1 MKFLTIFFIKLTKYL
16 LHSTNNNLFDIQFE
30 RSYFENEQV
39 VISASIINEL
49 FQKVNN
55 RKLFFNLFNE
65 NENKF
70 IYNFDNINDRLFV
83 NLGVLDIGEY
93 TFNVSND
100 TDSILKS
107 GSFKIVKNEL
117 EMQDI
122 SANHEVLQKISNLS
136 KGELF
141 YPNDMDALSNKLFQK
156 AKNKKLILKN
166 RLSDLIDF
174 TCLLLISLML
184 IFAEWFFRKYYSLI

>member
-1 MKFLTIFFIKLTKYL
+1 M
-16 LHSTNNNLFDIQFE
+16 HSTKNNLFDIQIE
-30 RSYFENEQV
+30 RSYFENEEIF
-39 VISASIINEL
+39 ISASIINEL

-55 RKLFFNLFNE
+55 RKLFFNLFNKKGD
-65 NENKF
+65 KF

-83 NLGVLDIGEY
+83 NIGVLDIGEY

-117 EMQDI
+117 EMKDI
-122 SANHEVLQKISNLS
+122 SANHEILQKISNLS

-174 TCLLLISLML
+174 TWLLLISLML